1 MSDDT
6 ARSDT
11 RAADRC
17 ADDVGQALLHA
28 AHQVLADE
36 GPFGLTVRRVA
47 QVAGVSTMNVYSR
60 FGGKDGLIE
69 QLFIDG
75 FVRLGEHMKS
85 VPPTDDPVADLR
97 RCRGRYRDFALA
109 NRTYYVVMFDSVIPD
124 WRPSPVGEEVAYSAL
139 GGMAAAVQR
148 AIDAGQLAVTDADGG
163 GDQPVGDVARVDQLG
178 TAPPRRRPIRL
189 AGHLRR
195 DAGAPADRFPKR
207 PDRCRLRSHRVPEP
221 PPIRSSS

>member
-17 ADDVGQALLHA
+17 ADDVGQALLQA

-124 WRPSPVGEEVAYSAL
+124 WRPSSVGKEVAYSAL

-148 AIDAGQLAVTDADGG
+148 AIDAGQLAVTDAMAVATSLWATSHGLISLELRLHD
-163 GDQPVGDVARVDQLG
+163 DARFDWPVIYDETLERLLTGFRSGPIDADYG
-178 TAPPRRRPIRL
+178 RR
-189 AGHLRR
+189 
-195 DAGAPADRFPKR
+195 GA
-207 PDRCRLRSHRVPEP
+207 
-221 PPIRSSS
+221 